1 MDTLTNDIVPI
12 GDFETIPVT
21 ITGNYLTYPGVI
33 KIGGPYDTA
42 LLFDEY
48 NNTFRSLENNFLT
61 ALKDILIDATPK
73 EVKEHLVKLG
83 WEGNDYISYSL
94 RHFGTNILKDEVQH
108 NTKVTLE
115 SFGDTFRQQYMCAAP
130 KKRLKPHVD
139 NINCEVHG
147 FKIHIPINVNYHV
160 FVKNTNNEKFDTYIL
175 EPGYAYYLNSCLPH
189 FVANPYNKLRVNLSF
204 QLASDK
210 LIREGK
216 VMQPTRQLQ
225 DESDENEIYAIL

>member
-12 GDFETIPVT
+12 GNFETIPVT

-147 FKIHIPINVNYHV
+147 FKIHIPINVTIMYLLKIPIM
-160 FVKNTNNEKFDTYIL
+160 KNLILTY
-175 EPGYAYYLNSCLPH
+175 
-189 FVANPYNKLRVNLSF
+189 
-204 QLASDK
+204 
-210 LIREGK
+210 
-216 VMQPTRQLQ
+216 
-225 DESDENEIYAIL
+225 